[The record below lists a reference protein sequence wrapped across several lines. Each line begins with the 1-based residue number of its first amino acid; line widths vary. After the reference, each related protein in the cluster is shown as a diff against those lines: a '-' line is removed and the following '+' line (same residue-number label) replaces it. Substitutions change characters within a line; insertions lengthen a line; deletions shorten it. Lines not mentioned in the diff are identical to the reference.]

1 MYYLSVM
8 YSYNVFIAYIGLYV
22 CIAVTLIVLC
32 LAMHPCIQWAAV
44 GYDDEESMSLTTA
57 GKSTADTEKTI
68 YRKTIQNVAQ
78 RNENFVYILA
88 FLNVLCCSLQP
99 HVVMNMAL
107 K

>member
-44 GYDDEESMSLTTA
+44 GYDDEESMSGFALTIDRVSNA
-57 GKSTADTEKTI
+57 KNR
-68 YRKTIQNVAQ
+68 YLQN
-78 RNENFVYILA
+78 
-88 FLNVLCCSLQP
+88 
-99 HVVMNMAL
+99 
-107 K
+107 